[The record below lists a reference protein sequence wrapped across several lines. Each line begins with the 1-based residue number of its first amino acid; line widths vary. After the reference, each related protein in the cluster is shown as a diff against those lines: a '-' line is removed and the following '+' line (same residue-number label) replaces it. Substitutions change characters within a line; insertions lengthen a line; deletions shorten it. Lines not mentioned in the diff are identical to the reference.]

1 MPQVDVV
8 IPVYGRPDLLE
19 KCLIALKAQTFT
31 NYAVTVVD
39 DATPGDDGTIAHICQ
54 HHQARLL
61 VNNVNSG
68 FPKTVN
74 RGVRKCDA
82 PYLLILNSDV
92 ELRPDALG
100 ILVGELNADPE
111 VDIVAPMLL
120 FANDSPSGPAGRIQH
135 VGMAFNVTATPV
147 HVFLAWSIDN
157 PRAVA
162 RRDDWPAV
170 SGACFLTRRVTW
182 RKVGGFQECYG
193 RGTYEDV
200 EYCVTVRKVLGH
212 KIVVNPAAIG
222 THVVGA
228 SATQEG
234 GGFDIRGNH
243 QVFIT
248 RMRQFVLHDDYHFW

>member
-1 MPQVDVV
+1 MSQVDVV
-8 IPVYGRPDLLE
+8 IPVYGRPELLE
-19 KCLIALKAQTFT
+19 KCLVALKAQTFT
-31 NYAVTVVD
+31 NFTVTVVD
-39 DATPGDDGTIAHICQ
+39 DKSTEAGPIAEVCTKHKV
-54 HHQARLL
+54 RLL

-74 RGVRKCDA
+74 RGARKCDA

-92 ELRPDALG
+92 ELQPAALG
-100 ILVGELNADPE
+100 ILVRELDADPE

-120 FANDSPSGPAGRIQH
+120 FANDSPSGPAGRIQS

-147 HVFLAWSIDN
+147 HVFLAWSTN
-157 PRAVA
+157 NVRTVA

-170 SGACFLTRRVTW
+170 TGACFLTRRVTW

-212 KIVVNPAAIG
+212 KVVVNPAAVG

-228 SATQEG
+228 SATQDG

-243 QVFIT
+243 QIFIT

>member
-1 MPQVDVV
+1 MS
-8 IPVYGRPDLLE
+8 
-19 KCLIALKAQTFT
+19 QTFA
-31 NYAVTVVD
+31 NFAVTVVD
-39 DATPGDDGTIAHICQ
+39 DKSPNDGDTIAKICQ
-54 HHQARLL
+54 HYNARLL
-61 VNNVNSG
+61 VNSTNSG

-74 RGVRKCDA
+74 RGARKCDA

-92 ELRPDALG
+92 ELRSDALG
-100 ILVGELNADPE
+100 VLVGELNTNPD

-120 FANDSPSGPAGRIQH
+120 FANDSPSGPAGKIQH
-135 VGMAFNVTATPV
+135 VGMAFNVTATPI
-147 HVFLAWSIDN
+147 HVFLAWSVDN
-157 PRAVA
+157 PRAVV

-170 SGACFLTRRVTW
+170 SGSCFLTRRVTW

-212 KIVVNPAAIG
+212 KIIVNPAAIG

-228 SATQEG
+228 SARDQ
-234 GGFDIRGNH
+234 GFDIRGNH
-243 QVFIT
+243 QIFIA